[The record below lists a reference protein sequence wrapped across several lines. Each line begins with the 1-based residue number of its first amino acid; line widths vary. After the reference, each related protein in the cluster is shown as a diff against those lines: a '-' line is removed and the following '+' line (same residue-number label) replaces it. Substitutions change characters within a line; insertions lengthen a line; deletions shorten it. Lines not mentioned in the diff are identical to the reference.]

1 MNHKLSLK
9 TADFYGR
16 LLACVPEYARINFDD
31 VFENFLDAYDAD
43 IKAEKSTPVEKPKSN
58 RAWSPQKYKA
68 HQRLLDCFIA
78 CKSPEEVCAAAIKLA
93 DVCKREAD
101 EQRTIPKVGEVYKDL
116 FGHRF
121 QIVGVFNEPYVA
133 TQTIGDN
140 PLNEQIFQFASLKR
154 FKFSDLTKED

>member
-1 MNHKLSLK
+1 MKHKLSLK
-9 TADFYGR
+9 AAAAYGY

-31 VFENFLDAYDAD
+31 VFENFLNAYDAD
-43 IKAEKSTPVEKPKSN
+43 NKPDKTQTVQN
-58 RAWSPQKYKA
+58 F
-68 HQRLLDCFIA
+68 QRD
-78 CKSPEEVCAAAIKLA
+78 
-93 DVCKREAD
+93 
-101 EQRTIPKVGEVYKDL
+101 IPKVGEVYKDL

-121 QIVGVFNEPYVA
+121 QIVGVFNEPCVA